1 MTINYALE
9 NLLCDVTGLTSTA
22 RRLFIK
28 NLNHI
33 SLAANQVLLPV
44 YGFIYVDTKK
54 CWFFFSFL
62 FSFSFSF
69 FFSSFIFLFFS
80 FFFYFP
86 SFLFIPFLSLIFFP
100 FLFFIFF
107 FSFLPFLFFPLLSF
121 PFLSEGRFRFE
132 KLTNEEKY
140 VLFNRLFCK
149 SLARFHILC
158 LNAE

>member
-54 CWFFFSFL
+54 C
-62 FSFSFSF
+62 
-69 FFSSFIFLFFS
+69 
-80 FFFYFP
+80 
-86 SFLFIPFLSLIFFP
+86 
-100 FLFFIFF
+100 
-107 FSFLPFLFFPLLSF
+107 
-121 PFLSEGRFRFE
+121 
-132 KLTNEEKY
+132 
-140 VLFNRLFCK
+140 
-149 SLARFHILC
+149 
-158 LNAE
+158 